1 LFAPGSQTWAFSP
14 QLVWPIFAAGTAWN
28 QLKAVKAAERIQA
41 ADYQSAIQTAFREVA
56 DALATRAAVE
66 TQLAA
71 NQTLVQAD
79 QRSYDLTQARFQ
91 HGVASMLTVL
101 AAEQTVDG
109 ARQNLIQLR
118 YSRLFNLINIYQ
130 DLGGGWREDS
140 LPLPENGPSNG
151 D

>member
-1 LFAPGSQTWAFSP
+1 
-14 QLVWPIFAAGTAWN
+14 
-28 QLKAVKAAERIQA
+28 
-41 ADYQSAIQTAFREVA
+41 
-56 DALATRAAVE
+56 
-66 TQLAA
+66 
-71 NQTLVQAD
+71 VQAD